1 MSLTKSYAPKPGTIN
16 GLLPVYTTWGHAV
29 LEMIDNSGEYR
40 HSKRSGNI
48 AIYLEEMD
56 NGNMR
61 LIIADDGKGVRELGK
76 MFAFDRNAST
86 RSSGCTGK
94 FGFGFKGATQFL
106 IGRSFNI
113 EEKEHHRAKV
123 YTKFKGKL
131 KLGFPQPDDN
141 WCYSIFSQNEL
152 SAKNRDRITDV
163 WNKYSPNPNSNS
175 GTIVEVDTHHPY
187 DQKEIKNFIDLIA
200 LTYHDNF
207 KNRIDITVNGD
218 LVEYKDIRGLP
229 LSKSS
234 LPNFSDFERKF
245 PYLHNKITSNVKVSA
260 FMHEAG
266 SGTHNSGFCVSRNGR
281 VVLRGGKLGFSKV
294 LGPQSV
300 MRGFQIFVEVDETA
314 DDLFSLEANKLIK
327 PDQTIDRG
335 FKKALENCGLKE
347 LINRVHDSGRKSKVQ
362 KEDLSFWQGSLQA
375 MAKSFRNTAGEIH
388 HDEIVLKRTKSSAKH
403 TNDAKKRAKK
413 NKTGITNPMG
423 YETNMGLESFNG
435 AIKFRLDPLCEDGEE
450 YTYELTKGKKGDSK
464 LDITFNSDV
473 DFIRYLLL
481 EKETNK
487 NGTYRPTKSAVAYV
501 RKTVAEILV
510 LTDGTLSVEQVASW
524 RGISQ
529 KLGKY
534 RPQMNSGGAKERI
547 NRSGSL
553 LEDHTKENNDTV
565 FVNNQAVMSFE
576 ASGNN

>member
-1 MSLTKSYAPKPGTIN
+1 MPYSKQYLPDEGTIYQM
-16 GLLPVYTTWGHAV
+16 LPVYTTWGHAV

-40 HSKRSGNI
+40 HDKEAGNI
-48 AIYLEEMD
+48 AIHLKEMD
-56 NGNMR
+56 NGKMQ
-61 LIIADDGKGVRELGK
+61 LILADDGKGVEELGK

-94 FGFGFKGATQFL
+94 FGFGFKGATSFL
-106 IGRSFNI
+106 VGRKLNDVQDHQ
-113 EEKEHHRAKV
+113 KAVV
-123 YTKFKGKL
+123 YTKVNGKMT
-131 KLGFPQPDDN
+131 LGFPQSN
-141 WCYSIFSQNEL
+141 NYRFLIFSQDEL
-152 SAKNRDRITDV
+152 SEKNQLTRWTNH
-163 WNKYSPNPNSNS
+163 WGEYSPNPNSDS
-175 GTIVEVDTHHPY
+175 GTVVQIDTCHTY
-187 DQKEIKNFIDLIA
+187 DEKEINKFVDLIA
-200 LTYHDNF
+200 LTYHDKF
-207 KNRIDITVNGD
+207 KDRINVTVNGNP
-218 LVEYKDIRGLP
+218 VEYKDIRGLP

-234 LPNFSDFERKF
+234 LPNFDDFTEQFTYINGSD
-245 PYLHNKITSNVKVSA
+245 VKVSA

-266 SGTHNSGFCVSRNGR
+266 SGTHNSGFCISRNGR
-281 VVLRGGKLGFSKV
+281 IVLRGGKLGFSKV
-294 LGPQSV
+294 LGAQSV
-300 MRGFQIFVEVDETA
+300 MRGFQIFIEVDETA
-314 DDLFSLEANKLIK
+314 DDLFLLEANKLIK

-335 FKKALENCGLKE
+335 FKKALENCGLKN
-347 LINRVHDSGRKSKVQ
+347 LINKVHDSGRKSKVQ

-450 YTYELTKGKKGDSK
+450 YTYELSKGKKGDSK

-473 DFIRYLLL
+473 DFIRMLLL

-487 NGTYRPTKSAVAYV
+487 SGTYRPTKPAVAYV
-501 RKTVAEILV
+501 RKTVAEILA
-510 LTDGTLSVEQVASW
+510 LTDGTLSVEEAADW
-524 RGISQ
+524 RRISQ

-534 RPQMNSGGAKERI
+534 RPQMNSGGAKERV

-565 FVNNQAVMSFE
+565 FDNEQAVMLFE
-576 ASGNN
+576 AK